1 MVLSKKEWK
10 ILYTYEDTCYRPV
23 EWQCGGWTEY
33 LLSIC
38 VDIESIAK
46 RAEAT
51 KGKQWFEYQAPW
63 EHMWLPSPFPR
74 KAILIHL
81 CSSQSGW
88 LNVALP

>member
-1 MVLSKKEWK
+1 MK
-10 ILYTYEDTCYRPV
+10 ILVID
-23 EWQCGGWTEY
+23 QLNGNCGGWTEY

-51 KGKQWFEYQAPW
+51 KGKQWFKYQAPW
-63 EHMWLPSPFPR
+63 EHMWLPSPFPC

-88 LNVALP
+88 PNVALP